1 MPARARMSDCAPS
14 MISSNGLDRWL
25 ISITDIPTPGSAT
38 RSRCASSSTGSG
50 STDGPAEKLKT
61 RCVGMPLI
69 YRVRRLTRIEID
81 TDDAHRFGRNGFLR
95 LIGRGADVM
104 RAVHR
109 RLVDDGVG
117 ERSDGL

>member
-14 MISSNGLDRWL
+14 MISSNGFDRWL

-50 STDGPAEKLKT
+50 STDGPAEELQT
-61 RCVGMPLI
+61 RCGGVALI
-69 YRVRRLTRIEID
+69 YRVRRLSRIEIHA
-81 TDDAHRFGRNGFLR
+81 DDAYGFGCNRFLR

-104 RAVHR
+104 RAVH
-109 RLVDDGVG
+109 
-117 ERSDGL
+117 